1 MKMHPHDSNVR
12 PSVRKF
18 ETDKTPT
25 RPHPHLATLWQRID
39 WPLFLQIAAAL
50 LHVAGGLWLL
60 VLTTAYV
67 QTLGWLAAL
76 PHAAFLPVYAFLAAY
91 GGVRWQ
97 MGDSRTL
104 YRCTGANALLA
115 ASY

>member
-12 PSVRKF
+12 PSVRQN

-25 RPHPHLATLWQRID
+25 HPLSPLATLWQRIN
-39 WPLFLQIAAAL
+39 WPLFLPIAAAL

-60 VLTTAYV
+60 VLTAVYV

-91 GGVRWQ
+91 GGVRMQ
-97 MGDSRTL
+97 AGDTRTL
-104 YRCTGANALLA
+104 YRCTGANALLV

>member
-1 MKMHPHDSNVR
+1 MHPHDSNVR

-18 ETDKTPT
+18 ETDRTPNY
-25 RPHPHLATLWQRID
+25 PHSPLAALWQRID
-39 WPLFLQIAAAL
+39 WPLFLPIAAAL

-60 VLTTAYV
+60 VLTAAYV

-91 GGVRWQ
+91 GGVRMQ
-97 MGDSRTL
+97 VGDTRTL
-104 YRCTGANALLA
+104 YRCTAANGLLVA
-115 ASY
+115 IY

>member
-1 MKMHPHDSNVR
+1 MQTHDSNVR

-18 ETDKTPT
+18 ETDRTPNYP
-25 RPHPHLATLWQRID
+25 RSPLATLWQRID
-39 WPLFLQIAAAL
+39 WPLFLRITAAL
-50 LHVAGGLWLL
+50 LHLAGGLWLL
-60 VLTTAYV
+60 VLTAAYV

-91 GGVRWQ
+91 GGVRMQ
-97 MGDSRTL
+97 AGDTRTL
-104 YRCTGANALLA
+104 YRCTGANALLV

>member
-1 MKMHPHDSNVR
+1 MHPHDSNVR

-18 ETDKTPT
+18 ETDRTQT
-25 RPHPHLATLWQRID
+25 RPLSPFAAFWQCID

-50 LHVAGGLWLL
+50 LHLAGGLWLL
-60 VLTTAYV
+60 VLTAVYV

-76 PHAAFLPVYAFLAAY
+76 PHAAFLPMYAFLAAY
-91 GGVRWQ
+91 GGVRLQ
-97 MGDSRTL
+97 AGDSRTL

-115 ASY
+115 AIY

>member
-1 MKMHPHDSNVR
+1 MHPHDSNVR

-25 RPHPHLATLWQRID
+25 RPLSPLAAFWQRID
-39 WPLFLQIAAAL
+39 WPVFIRITAL
-50 LHVAGGLWLL
+50 LLHLAGGLWLL
-60 VLTTAYV
+60 VLTAAYV
-67 QTLGWLAAL
+67 QALGWLAAL

-91 GGVRWQ
+91 GGVRLQ
-97 MGDSRTL
+97 AGDTRTL
-104 YRCTGANALLA
+104 YRCTGANALLV